1 MFNYRDMVKS
11 GGVPALLTRD
21 WAGGPTPTV
30 RGAVAEEFIQRLET
44 GQFRQALDAQAWIK
58 KRTCKTLSVSGA
70 LKVLHRLGGKLKV
83 PRKSYTKKDPAK
95 ANAFKAELPVRLAE
109 LVGSVPTQP
118 VRL

>member
-44 GQFRQALDAQAWIK
+44 GKFRQALDAQAWIK
-58 KRTCKTLSVSGA
+58 KRTCKTLN
-70 LKVLHRLGGKLKV
+70 RLYPNLRRLEDHLFA
-83 PRKSYTKKDPAK
+83 PSREWTQPAK
-95 ANAFKAELPVRLAE
+95 VAGLIHRWLADQANAGA
-109 LVGSVPTQP
+109 PT
-118 VRL
+118 